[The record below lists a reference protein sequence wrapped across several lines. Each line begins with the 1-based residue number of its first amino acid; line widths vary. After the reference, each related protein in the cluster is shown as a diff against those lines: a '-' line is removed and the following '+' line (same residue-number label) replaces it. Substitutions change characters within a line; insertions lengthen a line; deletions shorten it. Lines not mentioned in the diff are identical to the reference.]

1 MVSKLGRVLAGICLV
16 GLMTNGPIALAQS
29 ESPWADPPPDLNI
42 GPLSP
47 DIAPQ
52 AEPGEPDGTARNR
65 PQVRTTRSREA
76 PRAREARSPAAQSAK
91 AQPNAARSIR
101 RISSGAQVATRKQE
115 RPSVAQGRE
124 AASRPVAFRPERRRL
139 ADRPAE
145 TMRLRVARSAKY
157 RVEYKVMRVRA
168 IDLAD
173 GRRIRVVHIRPSP
186 SRVRMA
192 WASYRQSYRDCRRRL
207 RASY

>member
-1 MVSKLGRVLAGICLV
+1 MASKLGRVLAGICFV
-16 GLMTNGPIALAQS
+16 GLIANGPIALAQS
-29 ESPWADPPPDLNI
+29 ESPWADPPPDLNT

-52 AEPGEPDGTARNR
+52 AEPAEPAGTARNR
-65 PQVRTTRSREA
+65 PQVQTTRSREA
-76 PRAREARSPAAQSAK
+76 PRARDAKASAAQSAK

-101 RISSGAQVATRKQE
+101 RISSRAEVATRKQE

-124 AASRPVAFRPERRRL
+124 AASRPIASRPARRRV

-145 TMRLRVARSAKY
+145 TRRLRVARSAKY
-157 RVEYKVMRVRA
+157 PVEYKVMRVRA
-168 IDLAD
+168 IDFPD

-186 SRVRMA
+186 SRIGTA
-192 WASYRQSYRDCRRRL
+192 WASYRHCR
-207 RASY
+207 